1 MSASLRFQRGG
12 LIVLPVRLRHMKE
25 VRRKMVLDTGSRF
38 TIIRPDVAEKIG
50 LELREEPGAE
60 LVGVTGSASIRA
72 ATVDA
77 VHLLGHTVRN
87 VEVICQPLHPDLA
100 FDGVIG
106 VNLIQHFNI
115 RIDNDAESVTFE
127 PCLEKPERR

>member
-1 MSASLRFQRGG
+1 MSTSLRFRKGR
-12 LIVLPVRLRHMKE
+12 LIVLPVLLRHRAE
-25 VRRKMVLDTGSRF
+25 VSKKMVLDTGSRF

-50 LELREEPGAE
+50 LDLREEPDTE
-60 LVGVTGSASIRA
+60 LIGVAGSAPIRA

-77 VHLLGHTVRN
+77 VHLLGYIVRD

-106 VNLIQHFNI
+106 VNLIEHFNI
-115 RIDNDAESVTFE
+115 WIDNDAETVTFE
-127 PCLEKPERR
+127 RCLG